1 MESKN
6 VRLRDMK
13 HILKAPRQSE
23 KCLRETGINTGEA
36 VYEHRGWD
44 FPEMMKYINFK
55 IREGWWTEEQY
66 HWQRMYPWPLQKPES
81 RT

>member
-13 HILKAPRQSE
+13 NILKAPRQSE

-36 VYEHRGWD
+36 VYEHRG
-44 FPEMMKYINFK
+44 
-55 IREGWWTEEQY
+55 
-66 HWQRMYPWPLQKPES
+66 
-81 RT
+81 

>member
-13 HILKAPRQSE
+13 NILKAPRQSE

-36 VYEHRGWD
+36 VYEHCGWD

-55 IREGWWTEEQY
+55 IREGWWRINKSKSISRHITVI
-66 HWQRMYPWPLQKPES
+66 LQN
-81 RT
+81 R